1 MLMLKNYHQQKHW
14 AESVDKMLIREMQD
28 PDATK
33 LAAIGQFL
41 LKRAQDTASVKPMS
55 VSSFVKLAQ
64 ENGINMTPDRLETL
78 SVQPPLNN
86 VIDSIQNG
94 EIIWKG
100 MEVPNQGGDTMSVD
114 QARKTVNQMAK
125 RAIDL
130 K

>member
-1 MLMLKNYHQQKHW
+1 
-14 AESVDKMLIREMQD
+14 MLIREFQD

-41 LKRAQDTASVKPMS
+41 LKRAQDTDAVKPMS
-55 VSSFVKLAQ
+55 VDAFVNIAR
-64 ENGINMTPDRLETL
+64 ENGINMTADRFKLL
-78 SVQPPLNN
+78 ASQQPLNN
-86 VIDSIQNG
+86 IIDNVQG
-94 EIIWKG
+94 DEIIWKG
-100 MEVPNQGGDTMSVD
+100 SKTPGTAGGEKMSVD

>member
-1 MLMLKNYHQQKHW
+1 
-14 AESVDKMLIREMQD
+14 MLIREFQD
-28 PDATK
+28 PDSTK

-41 LKRAQDTASVKPMS
+41 LKRAQDTDAVKPMS
-55 VSSFVKLAQ
+55 VDTFVNLAH
-64 ENGINMTPDRLETL
+64 ENGINMTPERLETL
-78 SVQPPLNN
+78 AVQPPLNN
-86 VIDSIQNG
+86 IIDSIQNG

-100 MEVPNQGGDTMSVD
+100 SQTPQSGDQKMSVD

>member
-1 MLMLKNYHQQKHW
+1 
-14 AESVDKMLIREMQD
+14 MLIREFQD
-28 PDATK
+28 PDTMK

-41 LKRAQDTASVKPMS
+41 LKRAQDTDAVKPMS
-55 VSSFVKLAQ
+55 VSAFVNLSR
-64 ENGINMTPDRLETL
+64 ENGINMTAERLETL
-78 SVQPPLNN
+78 AVQPPLNN
-86 VIDSIQNG
+86 IIDSIQNG

-100 MEVPNQGGDTMSVD
+100 SQTPATGDDKMSVD

>member
-1 MLMLKNYHQQKHW
+1 
-14 AESVDKMLIREMQD
+14 MLIREFQD
-28 PDATK
+28 PDSTK

-41 LKRAQDTASVKPMS
+41 LKRAQDTDAVKPMNVDTF
-55 VSSFVKLAQ
+55 VSLAH
-64 ENGINMTPDRLETL
+64 ENGINMTPERLETL
-78 SVQPPLNN
+78 AVQPPLNN
-86 VIDSIQNG
+86 IIDSIQNG

-100 MEVPNQGGDTMSVD
+100 SMTPQASDQKMSVD

>member
-1 MLMLKNYHQQKHW
+1 
-14 AESVDKMLIREMQD
+14 MLIREVQD

-41 LKRAQDTASVKPMS
+41 LKRAQDTDAIKPMS
-55 VSSFVKLAQ
+55 VDAFVKIAR
-64 ENGINMTPDRLETL
+64 ENGINMTADRFRYLAT
-78 SVQPPLNN
+78 QQPLNN
-86 VIDSIQNG
+86 IIDNVKG
-94 EIIWKG
+94 DEIVWKG
-100 MEVPNQGGDTMSVD
+100 TKVEQPDSTTMSVD

>member
-1 MLMLKNYHQQKHW
+1 
-14 AESVDKMLIREMQD
+14 MLIREMQD

>member
-1 MLMLKNYHQQKHW
+1 
-14 AESVDKMLIREMQD
+14 MLIREFQD

-41 LKRAQDTASVKPMS
+41 LKRAQDTDAVKPMS
-55 VSSFVKLAQ
+55 VDAFVKIAR
-64 ENGINMTPDRLETL
+64 ENGINMTADRFKLL
-78 SVQPPLNN
+78 ASQQPLNN
-86 VIDSIQNG
+86 IIDNIQG
-94 EIIWKG
+94 DEIIWKG
-100 MEVPNQGGDTMSVD
+100 TQTPGTAGGEKMSVD

>member
-1 MLMLKNYHQQKHW
+1 
-14 AESVDKMLIREMQD
+14 MLIREFQD
-28 PDATK
+28 PDSTK

-41 LKRAQDTASVKPMS
+41 LKRAQDTDAVKPMNVDTF
-55 VSSFVKLAQ
+55 VSLAH
-64 ENGINMTPDRLETL
+64 ENGINMTAERLETL

-86 VIDSIQNG
+86 IIDSIQNG

-100 MEVPNQGGDTMSVD
+100 SQTPQSGDQKMSVD

>member
-1 MLMLKNYHQQKHW
+1 
-14 AESVDKMLIREMQD
+14 MLIREFQD
-28 PDATK
+28 PNSTK
-33 LAAIGQFL
+33 LAAIAQFL
-41 LKRAQDTASVKPMS
+41 LKRAQDTDAVKPMNVDTF
-55 VSSFVKLAQ
+55 VSLAH
-64 ENGINMTPDRLETL
+64 ENGINMTPERLETL

-86 VIDSIQNG
+86 IIDSIQNG

-100 MEVPNQGGDTMSVD
+100 SQTPQAGDQKMSVD

>member
-1 MLMLKNYHQQKHW
+1 
-14 AESVDKMLIREMQD
+14 MLIREFQD
-28 PDATK
+28 PDSTK

-41 LKRAQDTASVKPMS
+41 LKRAQDTDAVKPMS
-55 VSSFVKLAQ
+55 VDAFISLAH
-64 ENGINMTPDRLETL
+64 ENGINMTPERLETL
-78 SVQPPLNN
+78 AVQPPLNN
-86 VIDSIQNG
+86 IIDSIQNG

-100 MEVPNQGGDTMSVD
+100 SKTPQAGDQKMSVD